1 MTVRV
6 TRTDDGLVLGTPATR
21 PEFSAILEAAGAVLV
36 WDVATG
42 EALPA
47 AIVWDPV
54 LAAEWAWQIYGV
66 EVTTALLAADSSPFA
81 AVPGAALESARV
93 VARCRWARS
102 WWPASH
108 RAAIPALDTR
118 LLHLQEA
125 AEVVELEH
133 LLDDSDGLDD
143 ELRKGLRA
151 AEYLENEVPPS
162 LPSVVPG
169 LIERIRSS
177 ADDRGIS
184 LDPIRAE
191 ASEGAQGE
199 FALAAGATKAADVGT
214 DSTRPIAAGSAP
226 LDLSRVT
233 PGTADAAA
241 EARWSIHLIGGSTV
255 LEVAVERAPGR
266 GSESAPQ
273 PLAANFAGV
282 SLELVPN
289 AASFSGRAMV
299 PAGILLTRPEE
310 RKLTIASPGY
320 GDGWRVDS
328 AALIDAARRALA
340 RALTEAGEGGEGS
353 GGSAVTT
360 VAEREAAVL
369 A

>member
-1 MTVRV
+1 M
-6 TRTDDGLVLGTPATR
+6 TRTDDGLVLGSPATR

-36 WDVATG
+36 WDVVTE

-54 LAAEWAWQIYGV
+54 LATEWAWQIYGV

-108 RAAIPALDTR
+108 RAAVPALDTR
-118 LLHLQEA
+118 LLDLQEA
-125 AEVVELEH
+125 AELVELEH
-133 LLDDSDGLDD
+133 LLDDSYGVDD
-143 ELRKGLRA
+143 ELQKGLRA

-162 LPSVVPG
+162 LPGVVAE

-177 ADDRGIS
+177 ADDRGIG

-199 FALAAGATKAADVGT
+199 FALAAGAMRAVDVGT

-226 LDLSRVT
+226 LDLSRVA

-241 EARWSIHLIGGSTV
+241 EARWSVHLIDGVTV
-255 LEVAVERAPGR
+255 IEVAVERAPRR

-273 PLAANFAGV
+273 PLGADFAGV

-289 AASFSGRAMV
+289 GASFSGRATV
-299 PAGILLTRPEE
+299 PSGILLTRPEE
-310 RKLTIASPGY
+310 RTLTIASPGY

-328 AALIDAARRALA
+328 AALIDAARKALA
-340 RALTEAGEGGEGS
+340 RALTEAGEGS
-353 GGSAVTT
+353 AGSAFTT
-360 VAEREAAVL
+360 VAEREAAVR